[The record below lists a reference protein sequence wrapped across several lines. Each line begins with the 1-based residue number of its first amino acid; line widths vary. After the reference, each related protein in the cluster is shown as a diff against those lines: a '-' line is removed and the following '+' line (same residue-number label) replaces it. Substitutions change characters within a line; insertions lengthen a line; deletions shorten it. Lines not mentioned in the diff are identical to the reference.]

1 MSNIKLTAE
10 EIKSIMS
17 IYDLEGEVA
26 DFNSEAAFVLDCLQR
41 LEYDPDYEYQFEDG
55 PDPDDMLEG
64 EVDLYGQAVDRVAA
78 YLKYQEPII
87 DEDFEDD
94 E

>member
-1 MSNIKLTAE
+1 MSNIKLTTE